1 MVHILTIFLMLFI
14 PWNVYSFWAVTEDES
29 LILYTEDD
37 LILKIAKIYWSS
49 VLIIAALFL
58 LWVVSRT
65 ISEAIICTA
74 SNDDNKIC
82 GRVSDK

>member
-1 MVHILTIFLMLFI
+1 MK
-14 PWNVYSFWAVTEDES
+14 DES
-29 LILYTEDD
+29 LIPYAYDD

-49 VLIIAALFL
+49 VLVIAALFL

-65 ISEAIICTA
+65 ISEAVVCTA
-74 SNDDNKIC
+74 SNGDNKVC